1 MAFLNKTLA
10 LTYEESGEW
19 ALALD
24 KDKVLFGMGFG
35 KLLTYIQNN
44 LVPQGYVVIWCYHLS
59 EMVIWVGEENFTH
72 IQKDTVKSFNVK
84 WANINKI

>member
-44 LVPQGYVVIWCYHLS
+44 LVPQGYVVIWCYH
-59 EMVIWVGEENFTH
+59 
-72 IQKDTVKSFNVK
+72 
-84 WANINKI
+84 